1 MLLRYESSFDPGQ
14 LNALI
19 QFFLDL
25 EATGINFVLIFMG
38 LGAIIYFYLF
48 LESKLIPSGL
58 AIWGL
63 ITYFTMFFLG
73 FVNLLF
79 PNIPET
85 VSMFLFAPGTI
96 FELVIGLWLLIKGV
110 KTEEN
115 KENHYDKEPVPRGG
129 VYCA

>member
-1 MLLRYESSFDPGQ
+1 
-14 LNALI
+14 
-19 QFFLDL
+19 
-25 EATGINFVLIFMG
+25 
-38 LGAIIYFYLF
+38 
-48 LESKLIPSGL
+48 L

-110 KTEEN
+110 KTEE
-115 KENHYDKEPVPRGG
+115 
-129 VYCA
+129 